1 MKKMIAVILAAVLV
15 TLWSAGCFAEAGQEG
30 LDELF
35 CHIREMWTDE
45 EQSWYGTYFA
55 GLGPYSMSSA
65 TPDPK
70 GRCSV
75 AFVLD
80 AESVQL
86 SANTEHGGGIRYTWY
101 GMTPYDQLLL
111 CGEMCRAWKDFE
123 EFGALR
129 MVVVYEEKGITLVIQ
144 DEESAQAFLKKP
156 FSDFRA
162 DRYGKEAK
170 GLCGYILNEW
180 LDGVSPYYR
189 SYFSKHDPYVKKD
202 FPMPEGD
209 LCGIIFV
216 LDNGIIDLMGTDADG
231 NGVEFEWSG
240 FEAGDMMFMCWGMCR
255 NWEEYKDMGTLKI
268 LLTYAEKDASLMIKD
283 EESVGYFMNLFGE
296 LYPGLQEKIEAAV
309 AE

>member
-1 MKKMIAVILAAVLV
+1 MKKIFAMILAVVLV
-15 TLWSAGCFAEAGQEG
+15 SLWSAGCFAEASQ
-30 LDELF
+30 DQPDQLF
-35 CHIREMWTDE
+35 CRIREMWLDDG
-45 EQSWYGTYFA
+45 QSWYRTYFA
-55 GLGPYSMSSA
+55 GLAPYSMSCGD
-65 TPDPK
+65 PDPK

-75 AFVLD
+75 AFILGT
-80 AESVQL
+80 ENVQL
-86 SANTEHGGGIRYTWY
+86 SGNTEHGDGIRYTWY
-101 GMTPYDQLLL
+101 GMTPYDQLML

-129 MVVVYEEKGITLVIQ
+129 IGVVYEEKGIMLDIQ
-144 DEESAQAFLKKP
+144 DEESAQAFLKM
-156 FSDFRA
+156 SVNDFKG
-162 DRYGKEAK
+162 DRYEKEAK
-170 GLCGYILNEW
+170 GLCGYILNDW

-240 FEAGDMMFMCWGMCR
+240 FEANDMIFMCWGMCR
-255 NWEEYKDMGTLKI
+255 NWEKYKDMGTLKI
-268 LLTYAEKDASLMIKD
+268 LLTYAEKDASMMIKD
-283 EESVGYFMNLFGE
+283 EESVADFMNLFGE